1 MRGLFAA
8 AALLLAWPCH
18 AAWDDQVVLVS
29 PDPGQCRF
37 WQLSRAADFSRNDL
51 SLDWALVDEL
61 ALDAGGEQAMAIA
74 VDQWDPARGA
84 PTAGSRNQAT
94 AVYCSIATREP
105 APPARPKGGRKGR
118 AEAVLQGAHISGI
131 ACYRRQGAGKI
142 ETVFGRRSQQAVRD
156 GAVRY
161 THECSEG
168 CGQAP
173 FPRIHEL
180 SMDDGPENPAHEKD
194 LNAFYQACRRR

>member
-1 MRGLFAA
+1 MRYLSAL
-8 AALLLAWPCH
+8 AALLLVAPSH
-18 AAWDDQVVLVS
+18 AAWDDQVVLMS
-29 PDPGQCRF
+29 PDASACRF

-61 ALDAGGEQAMAIA
+61 ARDAGGEQALAIA

-84 PTAGSRNQAT
+84 PTAGNRHQASAAYCRIT
-94 AVYCSIATREP
+94 AQAP
-105 APPARPKGGRKGR
+105 APAGRSRAGKKGKPV
-118 AEAVLQGAHISGI
+118 VLQGADIAEI
-131 ACYRRQGAGKI
+131 ACYRHRGADKI
-142 ETVFGRRSQQAVRD
+142 RTVFGRRVQQAVRD

-180 SMDDGPENPAHEKD
+180 SMDDGPGNPAHEKD
-194 LNAFYQACRRR
+194 LNAFYQACTRR